1 MMCARIILLCSLYT
15 SVFSLYFFQQSK
27 QSIRSFIYLITHEFD
42 NRERIL
48 FSGPE
53 GKLLNPGDLKCNV
66 HALKCMF
73 AVIFSVV
80 DGMFL
85 SVVTI
90 FNICP
95 TTSVR

>member
-1 MMCARIILLCSLYT
+1 MLLY
-15 SVFSLYFFQQSK
+15 SVKSVHFPLFLLRMKKKDIPF
-27 QSIRSFIYLITHEFD
+27 SFILITHEFD

-53 GKLLNPGDLKCNV
+53 GKLLNPGDLKCIV

-73 AVIFSVV
+73 VVIFSVV

-85 SVVTI
+85 SVATI